1 MLPAAE
7 KKKALPKEE
16 KQSEKKK
23 FENLQEAFIQEQEK
37 SHDYLKQLTYLQAD
51 FENYKKRIQ
60 KEHENNIFRIKE
72 PLLRNLLNITD
83 ELEIALNESEKAKNQ
98 EAIIEGLQMILNKM
112 RELLKSQ
119 GLQKIETAGK
129 RFDPKYHEVVVEVK
143 NKDKE
148 PGDIIEEIR
157 TGYIYKDEVFR
168 PSLVKIATQ
177 KKKVDN

>member
-1 MLPAAE
+1 LLPAAD
-7 KKKALPKEE
+7 KKKALPKS
-16 KQSEKKK
+16 KKKSEKEKV
-23 FENLQEAFIQEQEK
+23 ESLREAFKQEREK

-51 FENYKKRIQ
+51 FENFKKRIQ

-72 PLLRNLLNITD
+72 PLLRNLLSITD
-83 ELEIALNESEKAKNQ
+83 ELEIALSESEKAKSQ

-112 RELLKSQ
+112 RLLLKNQ
-119 GLQKIETAGK
+119 GLRKIETAGK
-129 RFDPKYHEVVVEVK
+129 RFDPKYHEAVAEVK

-168 PSLVKIATQ
+168 PSLVKIVTQ
-177 KKKVDN
+177 KKKVNS